1 MENLLIIFVS
11 AKMQESYRLIDL
23 AFNWPTAFLT
33 KKLMVVLHFT
43 LQVACIAVIDL
54 SNARPRSQRRSEDYG
69 GRHQLRKEGTKDSDV
84 SVCSLG
90 EYHFL

>member
-1 MENLLIIFVS
+1 MNNFRVS
-11 AKMQESYRLIDL
+11 QDAGGVKANWFSFQL
-23 AFNWPTAFLT
+23 ADCFLT

-84 SVCSLG
+84 SVC
-90 EYHFL
+90 

>member
-1 MENLLIIFVS
+1 MNNFRVS
-11 AKMQESYRLIDL
+11 QDAGGVKAYWFS
-23 AFNWPTAFLT
+23 FNWPTAFLT

-84 SVCSLG
+84 SVC
-90 EYHFL
+90 

>member
-1 MENLLIIFVS
+1 MNNFRVS
-11 AKMQESYRLIDL
+11 QDAGGVKANWFSFQL
-23 AFNWPTAFLT
+23 ADCSFLT

-84 SVCSLG
+84 SVC
-90 EYHFL
+90 